1 MVCLSGRYCE
11 SGDILIEHIDLP
23 RMHEG
28 NLVLLP
34 TAGAYC
40 LPMASNYNLVPRPGV
55 IIVDKLGVQIM
66 VRREI
71 YNDIWPIIRLFD
83 RETSATSLLTE

>member
-1 MVCLSGRYCE
+1 MEVKETVCLSGRYCE
-11 SGDILIEHIDLP
+11 SGDILIEHVDLP

-55 IIVDKLGVQIM
+55 IIVDKFGVQIM
-66 VRREI
+66 ERRET
-71 YNDIWPIIRLFD
+71 YNDILARYPMI
-83 RETSATSLLTE
+83 